1 MIIEELK
8 KKYSDIEEY
17 TLESGDWEDQGVEAF
32 KNENYALAIE
42 NFEKVIVAIPDH
54 YNGWEMCSYALY
66 ENGEKEKAVSYL
78 EKGIEAARAFEG
90 EAKLPEEMIEDMEK
104 SLTAM
109 REDKVLDQKYI
120 DEIME

>member
-17 TLESGDWEDQGVEAF
+17 TIESGDWEDQGVEAF
-32 KNENYALAIE
+32 KEENYTLAIE

-66 ENGEKEKAVSYL
+66 ESGDKEKAISYL
-78 EKGIEAARAFEG
+78 EKGIEAAKAFDG
-90 EAKLPEEMIEDMEK
+90 EAELPEEMIDDMEK
-104 SLTAM
+104 SLKLM
-109 REDKVLDQKYI
+109 KRNDKLDKKQS
-120 DEIME
+120 